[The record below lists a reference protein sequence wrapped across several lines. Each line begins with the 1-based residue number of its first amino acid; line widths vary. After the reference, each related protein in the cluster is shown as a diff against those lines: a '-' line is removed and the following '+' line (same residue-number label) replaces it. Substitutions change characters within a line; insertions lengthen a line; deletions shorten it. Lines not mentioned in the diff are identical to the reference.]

1 MANEKNLQDMIK
13 TSLQS
18 IRTLVDANTVV
29 GTPVETAAGVTIIP
43 ISKVSVGY
51 VSGGLEKETPANF
64 AGGGGTGVT
73 VQPVCFLCV
82 HDDGHT
88 EVLPVGTLPAPDAID
103 KIANIMERTPD
114 IIGKIKALF
123 KKKHATEEE
132 LAREEEAIDEA
143 VDTVAEAAAEA
154 ADEAAQ
160 RADV

>member
-1 MANEKNLQDMIK
+1 MANEKNLQEMIK

-29 GTPVETAAGVTIIP
+29 GTPVETAAGITIIP

-51 VSGGLEKETPANF
+51 VSGGLEKESPSNF

-82 HDDGHT
+82 HPDGHT

-123 KKKHATEEE
+123 KKKKATD
-132 LAREEEAIDEA
+132 ADIAKEEAKAAEA
-143 VDTVAEAAAEA
+143 LENVAEAAAEA
-154 ADEAAQ
+154 ADEIANA
-160 RADV
+160 